1 LHIPKSI
8 ITFTQPITNKQL
20 ETMKNVTTTALTW
33 SADDFDNN
41 LENLLTSDEI
51 TKQTFSKLSKM
62 SNEDKVKQLESYIA
76 DNQDQIIELINDII
90 TQGMM
95 EDYANNNQ

>member
-1 LHIPKSI
+1 
-8 ITFTQPITNKQL
+8 
-20 ETMKNVTTTALTW
+20 MRNVTTAALIW
-33 SADDFDNN
+33 DASDFDNIT
-41 LENLLTSDEI
+41 ENLWMSDEI
-51 TKQTFSKLSKM
+51 TEKTALELMEM

-76 DNQDQIIELINDII
+76 DNQDLIIETINDII

>member
-1 LHIPKSI
+1 
-8 ITFTQPITNKQL
+8 
-20 ETMKNVTTTALTW
+20 MKNVTTPALTW
-33 SADDFDNN
+33 NADDFDNN
-41 LENLLTSDEI
+41 LENLWMSDEI
-51 TKQTFSKLSKM
+51 TDQTALELGKM

>member
-1 LHIPKSI
+1 
-8 ITFTQPITNKQL
+8 
-20 ETMKNVTTTALTW
+20 MKNVTTAALIW
-33 SADDFDNN
+33 NADDFDNN
-41 LENLLTSDEI
+41 LENLWMRDEI
-51 TKQTFSKLSKM
+51 TEKTALELMEM

-95 EDYANNNQ
+95 EDYAIK

>member
-1 LHIPKSI
+1 MRNV
-8 ITFTQPITNKQL
+8 ITQ
-20 ETMKNVTTTALTW
+20 ALIW
-33 SADDFDNN
+33 NANDFDDI
-41 LENLLTSDEI
+41 LSDLLLGDEI
-51 TKQTFSKLSKM
+51 TKETFFELMKM

-95 EDYANNNQ
+95 EDYVNNNQSINK

>member
-1 LHIPKSI
+1 
-8 ITFTQPITNKQL
+8 
-20 ETMKNVTTTALTW
+20 MKNVTTPALTW
-33 SADDFDNN
+33 NADDFDNN
-41 LENLLTSDEI
+41 LENLWMSDEI

>member
-1 LHIPKSI
+1 
-8 ITFTQPITNKQL
+8 
-20 ETMKNVTTTALTW
+20 MKNVTTTALTW

-76 DNQDQIIELINDII
+76 DNQDFIIGTINDII

>member
-1 LHIPKSI
+1 
-8 ITFTQPITNKQL
+8 
-20 ETMKNVTTTALTW
+20 MKNVTTTALTW

-41 LENLLTSDEI
+41 LENLWMSDEI

>member
-1 LHIPKSI
+1 
-8 ITFTQPITNKQL
+8 
-20 ETMKNVTTTALTW
+20 MKNVTTPALTW
-33 SADDFDNN
+33 NADDFDNN
-41 LENLLTSDEI
+41 LENLWMSDEI
-51 TKQTFSKLSKM
+51 TDQTALELGKM

-95 EDYANNNQ
+95 EDYVNNNQSINK

>member
-1 LHIPKSI
+1 
-8 ITFTQPITNKQL
+8 
-20 ETMKNVTTTALTW
+20 MKNVISPALTW
-33 SADDFDNN
+33 SADDFNN
-41 LENLLTSDEI
+41 IAENLRMRDEI
-51 TKQTFSKLSKM
+51 TEKTALELMEM

>member
-1 LHIPKSI
+1 
-8 ITFTQPITNKQL
+8 
-20 ETMKNVTTTALTW
+20 M
-33 SADDFDNN
+33 
-41 LENLLTSDEI
+41 SDEI

>member
-1 LHIPKSI
+1 
-8 ITFTQPITNKQL
+8 
-20 ETMKNVTTTALTW
+20 MRNVTTPALTW
-33 SADDFDNN
+33 GSYDFDFM
-41 LENLLTSDEI
+41 LENLRMSDEI
-51 TKQTFSKLSKM
+51 TDKTALELSNM
-62 SNEDKVKQLESYIA
+62 SDEDKVKRLESYMA